1 MNKEQLLQELQ
12 FKAVRSSGAGGQNVN
27 KVATKVVLI
36 FDLGASSAFTET
48 EKNRLFRKLA
58 HRLSKDQQLI
68 LQSEETRSQHK
79 NKALVI
85 EKFLETIA
93 LNLVVPKKRMRTRPT
108 KSSMEKRLKSKK
120 KGALKKLHRRKPPLD
135 Q

>member
-27 KVATKVVLI
+27 KVATKVILI

-58 HRLSKDQQLI
+58 NRLSKEQQLI

-93 LNLVVPKKRMRTRPT
+93 LNLRAPKKRIRTKPT
-108 KSSMEKRLKSKK
+108 RSSMEKRLKSKK

-135 Q
+135 